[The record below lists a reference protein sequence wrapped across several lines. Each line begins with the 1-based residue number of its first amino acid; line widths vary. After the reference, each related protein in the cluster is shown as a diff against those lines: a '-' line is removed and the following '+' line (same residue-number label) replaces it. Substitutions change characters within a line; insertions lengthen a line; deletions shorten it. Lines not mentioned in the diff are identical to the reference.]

1 VRTIETT
8 LWPLEQPAVEM
19 GVGVFL
25 GEEQAP
31 ELADLTEGERV
42 LLVEPNEL
50 QAKGTLHMIELGGR
64 CVWFAEIGDPDAIE
78 VIYPDSVVNSRRP
91 AEA

>member
-1 VRTIETT
+1 MHTIETS
-8 LWPLEQPAVEM
+8 LWPLEQPTMEM

-25 GEEQAP
+25 GEVHAP
-31 ELADLTEGERV
+31 ALANLSEGERV

-50 QAKGTLHMIELGGR
+50 QAEGILRLLELGGR
-64 CVWFAEIGDPDAIE
+64 RVWFAEIGDPDAIE
-78 VIYPDSVVNSRRP
+78 VIYPGSVVNSRRP